1 MSQANQFDAI
11 SAPLR
16 KLMSDSISMA
26 LEGFA
31 TSQTQTKKLM
41 ESVFELAAAN
51 LKDSM
56 KYAEELRRRVTEA
69 TNAANELMKE
79 QAALF
84 SELPKDPV
92 AASQKVISG
101 YVEGSRKALDM
112 GAEALRSY
120 VNLVNDLWTRLERSS
135 QETRENY
142 LAFVG
147 KLQELVESAARK
159 S

>member
-31 TSQTQTKKLM
+31 TSQAQTKKLM
-41 ESVFELAAAN
+41 ENVFELAAAN

-56 KYAEELRRRVTEA
+56 KYAEELRRRITEA

-92 AASQKVISG
+92 AATQKVISG
-101 YVEGSRKALDM
+101 YVEGSRKALEM
-112 GAEALRSY
+112 GSEALKSY
-120 VNLVNDLWTRLERSS
+120 VSLVNDLWTRLEKSS
-135 QETRENY
+135 RETRENY
-142 LAFVG
+142 LAFTG
-147 KLQELVESAARK
+147 KLQDLVESAARK